1 MTHRDPLAPRPSRL
15 SKDDSP
21 TTPRSSDLESA
32 ALGVINEEKFRA
44 KNQEVALIREERHM
58 YMDCQNL
65 LLDLQ
70 SFQALMNDTV
80 ATHVSVNK
88 FNKKDLLDIKSRI
101 YEIRDAFASVDF
113 QRRINALKS
122 TMQVAH
128 SELKGH
134 TPHLNGA
141 TIMEMVELSDK
152 LLEMQGNCE
161 PSTPAVG
168 DNCSCESEDPGLLSP
183 LLVVYRTLVPKALR
197 KVLVDSGWHRLFAL
211 HDDSVANVD
220 MGLNSMGII
229 CALIMTV
236 PFGIL
241 SGFNP
246 QVFDEL
252 KAAIATCK
260 GTWTDPKTGVKYP
273 ITDYGWTFQ
282 GIRLEFLCYVS
293 LCIFSSLN
301 AVILSTIYYVFH
313 RGGELDPQKLHGWYR
328 KKGYLIVICCG
339 LCTVLAVGSLF
350 ALTKTIY
357 VYFSV
362 SLGPQQPTLYD
373 WWGLD
378 SKNYNISVPFTS
390 PQSGV
395 EIGTTGFFV
404 SDVCSTNSFQFA
416 IPGVFSLIISVF
428 LGLFLVF

>member
-1 MTHRDPLAPRPSRL
+1 MR
-15 SKDDSP
+15 
-21 TTPRSSDLESA
+21 
-32 ALGVINEEKFRA
+32 
-44 KNQEVALIREERHM
+44 VA
-58 YMDCQNL
+58 D
-65 LLDLQ
+65 
-70 SFQALMNDTV
+70 
-80 ATHVSVNK
+80 
-88 FNKKDLLDIKSRI
+88 
-101 YEIRDAFASVDF
+101 
-113 QRRINALKS
+113 
-122 TMQVAH
+122 
-128 SELKGH
+128 SEL
-134 TPHLNGA
+134 TETAHLNGA

-161 PSTPAVG
+161 PSNPTVG
-168 DNCSCESEDPGLLSP
+168 ENCSCESEDPGFLSP
-183 LLVVYRTLVPKALR
+183 LLVFYRSLVPKAFR
-197 KVLVDSGWHRLFAL
+197 KRLVESGWHRLFAL

-236 PFGIL
+236 PFGVL

-260 GTWTDPKTGVKYP
+260 GTWTDPKTGIKYP

-282 GIRLEFLCYVS
+282 GIRLEFLAYVS

-357 VYFSV
+357 VYYSV
-362 SLGPQQPTLYD
+362 SLGPQQPTLAG
-373 WWGLD
+373 WWGID
-378 SKNYNISVPFTS
+378 TKDYNISVPFVS

-395 EIGTTGFFV
+395 EIGTTGYFV

-416 IPGVFSLIISVF
+416 IPGVASLIISVF